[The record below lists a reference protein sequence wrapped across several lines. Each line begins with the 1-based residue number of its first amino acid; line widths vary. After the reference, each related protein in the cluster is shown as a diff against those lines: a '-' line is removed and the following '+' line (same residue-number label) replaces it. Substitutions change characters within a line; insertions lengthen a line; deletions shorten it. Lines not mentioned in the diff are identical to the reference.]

1 METNLNDQRL
11 MVLIGGLRNKTRYRQ
26 SVVVKKEIIYFIFS
40 EIVQSESLN
49 DFIQQKLNDM
59 LEWLSEIDVEAV
71 QLNGLIFINTVSG
84 VHRHQ
89 STYC

>member
-1 METNLNDQRL
+1 
-11 MVLIGGLRNKTRYRQ
+11 MVVN
-26 SVVVKKEIIYFIFS
+26 KEIFYFIFS

-84 VHRHQ
+84 VDRQ
-89 STYC
+89 PVSTVDIVHCSGGQLRYQPR